1 MIKNELP
8 SQKILKKIF
17 TYNEHDGSLTKISSG
32 YSSWR
37 IGSKGYMQINLF
49 GKTVLVHRI
58 AWKIY
63 YGEDPE
69 YIDHINKCK
78 TDNRMSNL
86 RSVSHSANMRNKK
99 LGSNNKSG
107 FTGVHFLKKKKK
119 WRARIG
125 VDKKKL
131 DLGLFNT
138 KEEAISARQE
148 AEKIY
153 GYN

>member
-8 SQKILKKIF
+8 SQKILKEIF
-17 TYNEHDGSLTKISSG
+17 TYNEQDGSLTKISSG

-78 TDNRMSNL
+78 TDNRISNL
-86 RSVSHSANMRNKK
+86 RSVSHSTNMRNKK

-138 KEEAISARQE
+138 KEEAIFARQE